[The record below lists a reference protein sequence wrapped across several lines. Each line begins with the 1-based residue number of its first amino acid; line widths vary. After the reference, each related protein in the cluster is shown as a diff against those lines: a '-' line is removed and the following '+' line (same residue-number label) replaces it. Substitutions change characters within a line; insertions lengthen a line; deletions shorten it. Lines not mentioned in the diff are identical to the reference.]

1 MGPGGTFEEEIFQRK
16 NVRDYPDPVDAKNSA
31 RAMSQ
36 SEVRYSRIES
46 NRNNA
51 LKSNWPL
58 RCK

>member
-51 LKSNWPL
+51 LKAN
-58 RCK
+58 